1 MSNFDNHFKKDTIL
15 EKTKNS
21 VNNLINY
28 NDKFK
33 NNVQYPGEPLD
44 EMKIKQLLLPVY
56 DKIYEIKEDLLLFS
70 ELNSKNNSKNI
81 STKKFNEMQHLH
93 TNILFN
99 KNIIDDT
106 LNYMKEKIDNIN
118 YEQINKEFQEI
129 EITLETLKKEMED
142 MVEEFNNKY
151 EKIIKEKKRQKIA
164 EDLMKGNYKNIP
176 EGYNRGLQINAEL
189 KNKLEDD
196 EENGAIDYNK
206 YKHDI
211 NEINDE
217 KENLMIQYLEDKQ
230 KAINR
235 LPQMVPP
242 YQKVNFDYDDIKVPN
257 FKNLNNNNINN
268 NRQINNNNI
277 MNNKNN
283 DKNIKD
289 NDFKQNNINFNNN
302 KKNNIN
308 EINSNIQI
316 DNASNS
322 GINNNIN
329 NDNNINMNPISKNNK
344 KIDKSDI
351 NIIEESKNNI
361 PQNFYMKSDYNNED
375 ENDIKERDNIDPTE
389 TLNNFKKKMSEASKA
404 ILTGP
409 TKINKDPK
417 SKKKLDPN
425 KLAYESYMRNIQP
438 KSSASKISYQNFNKP
453 KKPKKVIK
461 NEFKKKPYKYNTGKY
476 PEENEK
482 NRINEFLEKNPSR
495 PVNKNLRIFEQENLE
510 EEIKRIVDINIKKA
524 FSTHQL
530 NKNNMDSSRIRKN
543 NTGSNNDEL
552 LKVLIEKFDDIE
564 NAIRE
569 TKNNNNNGNGIEYK
583 QDINEMLANEI
594 FNKIYTQIYSK
605 IHNINIRQRKP
616 ESESEE
622 EEEKDESENEIIQKK
637 DNIEKPEQINIFNED
652 LNKDLKDLDEVIPA
666 PRDLN
671 LNKYNDI
678 SISSEPLSES
688 MKRKPDINNQ
698 IEITNINIKK
708 NKFLFNENQV
718 NYNSYL
724 NKKNIIDNSL
734 SEGEERTNKEESSQ
748 SDFDNYNNKF
758 KTAKN
763 FMPNQNKNKTG
774 NDLLLLKYQNEN
786 MPEVNLNKNNIK
798 NINFNDEP
806 KINLNNNKLLKNL
819 DIYDSGEYNVF
830 KNSFLENMNNNKM
843 LNNFESMKNPYNQN
857 NLDFDLQNLKIIKHD
872 EKDMDD
878 IKRKI
883 ELIKMKNDQDNEIN
897 NNSNNI
903 GTNNY
908 NNNYNNKIRK
918 SDDGDSSPGEVRD
931 EDSY

>member
-70 ELNSKNNSKNI
+70 ELNLKNNSKNI

-164 EDLMKGNYKNIP
+164 EDLMKGTYKNIP
-176 EGYNRGLQINAEL
+176 EGYNKGLQINAEL

-206 YKHDI
+206 YKRDI

-230 KAINR
+230 KAING

-277 MNNKNN
+277 MNNKI
-283 DKNIKD
+283 DAKNIKD
-289 NDFKQNNINFNNN
+289 NDFKQNINFNNN
-302 KKNNIN
+302 KKNNIK

-316 DNASNS
+316 DNASIS

-329 NDNNINMNPISKNNK
+329 NDNNINLNQINKNNK

-530 NKNNMDSSRIRKN
+530 NKNTMDSSRIRKN

-569 TKNNNNNGNGIEYK
+569 TKNNNNGNGIEYK
-583 QDINEMLANEI
+583 QDINI
-594 FNKIYTQIYSK
+594 
-605 IHNINIRQRKP
+605 
-616 ESESEE
+616 
-622 EEEKDESENEIIQKK
+622 
-637 DNIEKPEQINIFNED
+637 
-652 LNKDLKDLDEVIPA
+652 
-666 PRDLN
+666 
-671 LNKYNDI
+671 
-678 SISSEPLSES
+678 
-688 MKRKPDINNQ
+688 
-698 IEITNINIKK
+698 
-708 NKFLFNENQV
+708 
-718 NYNSYL
+718 
-724 NKKNIIDNSL
+724 
-734 SEGEERTNKEESSQ
+734 
-748 SDFDNYNNKF
+748 
-758 KTAKN
+758 
-763 FMPNQNKNKTG
+763 
-774 NDLLLLKYQNEN
+774 
-786 MPEVNLNKNNIK
+786 
-798 NINFNDEP
+798 
-806 KINLNNNKLLKNL
+806 
-819 DIYDSGEYNVF
+819 
-830 KNSFLENMNNNKM
+830 
-843 LNNFESMKNPYNQN
+843 
-857 NLDFDLQNLKIIKHD
+857 
-872 EKDMDD
+872 
-878 IKRKI
+878 
-883 ELIKMKNDQDNEIN
+883 
-897 NNSNNI
+897 
-903 GTNNY
+903 
-908 NNNYNNKIRK
+908 
-918 SDDGDSSPGEVRD
+918 
-931 EDSY
+931 